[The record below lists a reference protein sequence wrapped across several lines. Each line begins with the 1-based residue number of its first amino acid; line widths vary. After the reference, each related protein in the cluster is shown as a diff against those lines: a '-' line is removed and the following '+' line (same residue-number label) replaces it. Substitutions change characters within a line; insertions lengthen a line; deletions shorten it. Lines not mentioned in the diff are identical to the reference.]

1 MLKMTE
7 REFKKIIDD
16 EIHQFNER
24 AVRGGVCIVAKRH
37 SKANNK
43 FI

>member
-1 MLKMTE
+1 MLKMTK
-7 REFKKIIDD
+7 RELKKFIDD

-24 AVRGGVCIVAKRH
+24 AVRGGVCIVVKRH

>member
-1 MLKMTE
+1 MLKMT
-7 REFKKIIDD
+7 KIESEKIDD
-16 EIHQFNER
+16 DIRQFNER
-24 AVRGGVCIVAKRH
+24 AVRGGVCIVVKRH

>member
-1 MLKMTE
+1 MLKMTKIE
-7 REFKKIIDD
+7 LEKIIDD
-16 EIHQFNER
+16 DIRQFNER
-24 AVRGGVCIVAKRH
+24 AVRGGVCIVVKRH